1 MMFYPLE
8 TVTSF
13 DIRFIEKE
21 FPEEGTPFKVYPS
34 SGTF

>member
-8 TVTSF
+8 TITSF

-21 FPEEGTPFKVYPS
+21 FPEEWTPLKVCPS
-34 SGTF
+34 PGAF